1 MKSTRVRAS
10 DRAERWLCYDASEH
24 TLGRM
29 ASQIAMNLMGKD
41 EPTWTPNELT
51 GAHVVVVNARQ
62 ARVSGKKADT
72 KTYVHYT
79 RYSGG
84 YKEVDMVDVLARRPE
99 DVITLA
105 VRRMLP
111 KTRLGKAMLSRLKVY
126 PGPEH
131 PHTAQ
136 QPVKVEPK

>member
-1 MKSTRVRAS
+1 MKSTRVRAT
-10 DRAERWLCYDASEH
+10 DRAERWLCYDASQH

-51 GAHVVVVNARQ
+51 GAHVVVVNAGQ
-62 ARVSGKKADT
+62 AHLSGKKADT

-79 RYSGG
+79 RYPGG
-84 YKEVDMVDVLARRPE
+84 YKEVGMSDILARRPE
-99 DVITLA
+99 DVVTLA

>member
-1 MKSTRVRAS
+1 MKSTRVRAHE
-10 DRAERWLCYDASEH
+10 RAERWLCYDASEH

-41 EPTWTPNELT
+41 EPTWTPNERT
-51 GAHVVVVNARQ
+51 GAHVVVINGSQ
-62 ARVSGKKADT
+62 ARLTGKKSDT

-79 RYSGG
+79 RYAGG
-84 YKEVDMVDVLARRPE
+84 QKHVALGDVLERRPE
-99 DVITLA
+99 DVVTLA

-111 KTRLGKAMLSRLKVY
+111 KSKLGKAMLSRLKVY
-126 PGPEH
+126 PGPDH

-136 QPVKVEPK
+136 QPVQVQPS

>member
-1 MKSTRVRAS
+1 MKSTRVRAT

-29 ASQIAMNLMGKD
+29 ASRIAMNLMGKD

-51 GAHVVVVNARQ
+51 GAHVVVINGTQ
-62 ARVSGKKADT
+62 ARLTGNKADT
-72 KTYVHYT
+72 KSYVHYT
-79 RYSGG
+79 RYAGG
-84 YKEVDMVDVLARRPE
+84 QKHVALADVIERRPE
-99 DVITLA
+99 DVVTLA

-111 KTRLGKAMLSRLKVY
+111 KSKLGKAMLSRLKVY
-126 PGPEH
+126 PGAEH

-136 QPVKVEPK
+136 KPVKVNPS